1 MSLDARDRQAAVRH
15 VQRVSGQ
22 VSALS
27 GMINARRPF
36 TEIAQQLS
44 AARGSLD
51 SLLVRLVEIELDEC
65 LLAATARDEVDDL
78 MRTALGRG
86 TSVRAPRR
94 RPASTGTPPSPH
106 IGGHPSP

>member
-1 MSLDARDRQAAVRH
+1 MTDSDREAAVRH

-27 GMINARRPF
+27 GMITARRPF
-36 TEIAQQLS
+36 SDVAQQLS

-65 LLAATARDEVDDL
+65 LPAATDRDEVDDL
-78 MRTALGRG
+78 LRTALGRSA
-86 TSVRAPRR
+86 SVRAPRR
-94 RPASTGTPPSPH
+94 RPASTSQPNRPH
-106 IGGHPSP
+106 IGGHTSP